1 MKLASLEHPFKWYN
15 KLVSLAQAAAAK
27 TKRGGQMSRLS
38 RLLIVLI
45 LTLLLSACMSAE
57 PRQPDLS
64 SLDVINN
71 VEGDLIIR
79 RQTEDIWIY
88 TAYLEEAS
96 KNGLLVESASG
107 IGIIDPP
114 DNLDQAERLNA
125 LIEEYFNTK
134 VNQVLWTGRI
144 LSRQPVCQ
152 FYQNEGAEVFVIEA
166 VAVDEGLKDVSVFRP
181 NEQGLNFADKI
192 LKPLCFRQDGTLEE
206 LHISLWLE
214 ESELLYAGPNLIS
227 PDIEMIMTPVYE
239 SVVWETIVG
248 GLASAVPAP
257 AIVVTNTGAAGGVDI
272 YEHTKSLI
280 LEREFTLTYGAAK
293 LPLRTIFEDDEL
305 LSIFGK
311 PEKIEESILGIGA
324 DTFIGSTIR
333 TFTFNKSQVSLFA
346 PSGSEK
352 FWLSSV
358 VSRDPRFSTSRGI
371 NVGESLTILM
381 LKYPE
386 AEPVPNEETDP
397 GNMDYIYDHGTQGE
411 YALYFEVRAGVIDK
425 ISLVYTLR

>member
-1 MKLASLEHPFKWYN
+1 MA
-15 KLVSLAQAAAAK
+15 
-27 TKRGGQMSRLS
+27 RLS
-38 RLLIVLI
+38 RLLTVLI
-45 LTLLLSACMSAE
+45 LTLLLSACMSTE
-57 PRQPDLS
+57 LRKPDLS
-64 SLDVINN
+64 SLDVISN

-79 RQTEDIWIY
+79 RQTEDIWVY
-88 TAYLEEAS
+88 TAYLEEVS
-96 KNGLLVESASG
+96 KNGLLVVSESG
-107 IGIIDPP
+107 IGVIDPP

-125 LIEEYFNTK
+125 LIEEYFNAK

-144 LSRQPVCQ
+144 MSRRPVCQ
-152 FYQNEGAEVFVIEA
+152 FYQNEGAEAFALEA
-166 VAVDEGLKDVSVFRP
+166 VTANEGLKDVSVFSP
-181 NEQGLNFADKI
+181 NEEGLNFADKI
-192 LKPLCFRQDGTLEE
+192 LQPLCFRQDGSLEE
-206 LHISLWLE
+206 LHVSLWLE

-227 PDIEMIMTPVYE
+227 PDIKMIMTPVYE
-239 SVVWETIVG
+239 SVTWETIVN

-257 AIVVTNTGAAGGVDI
+257 AIVVTNTGASGSVEI

-280 LEREFTLTYGAAK
+280 LEREFTLNYGTVK
-293 LPLRTIFEDDEL
+293 LPLRTSFEDEEL
-305 LSIFGK
+305 LNIFGK
-311 PEKIEESILGIGA
+311 PEKIEESILGVGA

-346 PSGSEK
+346 PSGGEK

-358 VSRDPRFSTSRGI
+358 ISRDPRFSTSRGI
-371 NVGESLTILM
+371 NVGESLTLLM

-411 YALYFEVRAGVIDK
+411 YALSFEVRAGVIDK